1 MSDYGR
7 QLTLK
12 ADAFE
17 VSFLPKGCTP
27 EYTKGGK
34 WAKKNRQSGK
44 PGKIIQKV
52 IGAGVFSNSDY
63 EKFVYALKAL
73 WSYGGYDI
81 KLVSGE
87 DIRYWYNSEHY
98 YATTNTLGNSCMSH
112 KECSDYFDLYC
123 EQPECQMLIALKED
137 KLAARALV
145 WTIGEKVFMDRVYYI
160 EDSLYNIFVNY
171 AKEQK

>member
-52 IGAGVFSNSDY
+52 IGAGVFPILTMKNLYMLLKHYGLMEDMISN
-63 EKFVYALKAL
+63 
-73 WSYGGYDI
+73 W
-81 KLVSGE
+81 
-87 DIRYWYNSEHY
+87 
-98 YATTNTLGNSCMSH
+98 
-112 KECSDYFDLYC
+112 
-123 EQPECQMLIALKED
+123 
-137 KLAARALV
+137 
-145 WTIGEKVFMDRVYYI
+145 
-160 EDSLYNIFVNY
+160 
-171 AKEQK
+171 

>member
-1 MSDYGR
+1 M
-7 QLTLK
+7 
-12 ADAFE
+12 
-17 VSFLPKGCTP
+17 
-27 EYTKGGK
+27 
-34 WAKKNRQSGK
+34 
-44 PGKIIQKV
+44 
-52 IGAGVFSNSDY
+52 
-63 EKFVYALKAL
+63 
-73 WSYGGYDI
+73 
-81 KLVSGE
+81 VSGE

-171 AKEQK
+171 AKEQNGISV